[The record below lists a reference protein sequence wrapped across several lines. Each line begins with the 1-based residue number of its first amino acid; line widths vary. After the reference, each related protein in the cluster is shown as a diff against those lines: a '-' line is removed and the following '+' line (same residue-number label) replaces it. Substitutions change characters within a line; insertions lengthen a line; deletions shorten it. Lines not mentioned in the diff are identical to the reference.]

1 MPTNCDFLGIGCP
14 SLYSQFAQLGSEIVD
29 SLWPT
34 FEIFPFFGDAS
45 QRPGAISTAWCGTQ
59 STFSKETALTKPR
72 RFRLRQQPLPGRA
85 SCFVTATEIVR
96 TKCNAR
102 AWQWFSTFSLKA
114 FLNRVNHLMLVPNG
128 EVLSLGK

>member
-1 MPTNCDFLGIGCP
+1 MPANWGSLRIGCP

-59 STFSKETALTKPR
+59 SHSIVSMETKRTSRHQAERKAVLAQAKQKSRERAAMLPNEPSDQATSWWPSKK
-72 RFRLRQQPLPGRA
+72 
-85 SCFVTATEIVR
+85 
-96 TKCNAR
+96 
-102 AWQWFSTFSLKA
+102 
-114 FLNRVNHLMLVPNG
+114 
-128 EVLSLGK
+128 